1 MLSSYF
7 PFAAESRL
15 LIQYRNAV
23 TPPDDRQTDLDPC
36 GSYQSNEADNQSINR
51 MGERTDGTTIGHEF
65 CTHKNHTPR
74 RPAGPRLPSNESA
87 QRALY
92 FGGAGS
98 PALPALRRQHR
109 ENHCHPRVKKDF
121 PVSQSVRLL
130 GAARTPYRPNPHLKH
145 QKAVEKRRKH
155 RKPRSYIAPGTKVAY
170 LTRLPSTQSS
180 SI

>member
-1 MLSSYF
+1 
-7 PFAAESRL
+7 
-15 LIQYRNAV
+15 
-23 TPPDDRQTDLDPC
+23 
-36 GSYQSNEADNQSINR
+36 